1 MHNVSKKCLHFS
13 LLRKK
18 CYKMPKYFSAIPC
31 HPVGT
36 LFQVQNMLNNGSSD
50 RLSIQV
56 IGRQRCRLMSPLK
69 RHQIHCEDSYVL
81 ICDLIEVV
89 VLEERLLSSSLFTLN
104 ECCTFNKLRNDDK
117 LKCKA
122 ALSAHTQFTLRQC
135 STGLTPFSFWV
146 AANIPMSLETK
157 LELLHEDC
165 TDRRL
170 QIEWRIVSQM
180 DSMVCSKCAN
190 GICNVSDIVNL
201 SVGSNSMHFVNPNG
215 YVHDLFTVRRVRGI
229 EFTGQPSAKF
239 SWFPGYTWT
248 VMACSNCE
256 QHLDGYSI
264 KDVHIAIERM
274 GIFAPGDRI
283 GVGVSGGKDSTVLAH
298 VLSRLNA
305 RHGYGLK
312 LVLLCVDE
320 GIKGYRDDSIR
331 EVQKNEADLHIPL
344 TITSYRELYGWTMD
358 EIVAKIG
365 RKNNCTFC
373 GVVHLIVFE
382 LNRPFL
388 VFRRQ
393 ALDRAALHAACNKLA
408 TGHNADDAAE
418 TVLMNF
424 LRGDVGRLQRMGAA
438 AAAHQTGGKQRWHSS
453 LPERNEDESLPRVKP
468 LKYSYEKDIV
478 IYSHFGKLN
487 YFSTECVYAPN
498 AYRSNVRSFVKELE
512 RIRPRAILDLVFS
525 GESLRLKAHVSQ
537 PKLGRCERCG
547 YIASQKLCKACQLL
561 EGLNENNGTTETEPQ
576 KEEGSPAAN
585 DRALKLDGEAMSL
598 ESCGRMECGCNTAE
612 KLFDF

>member
-1 MHNVSKKCLHFS
+1 M
-13 LLRKK
+13 
-18 CYKMPKYFSAIPC
+18 I
-31 HPVGT
+31 
-36 LFQVQNMLNNGSSD
+36 
-50 RLSIQV
+50 
-56 IGRQRCRLMSPLK
+56 
-69 RHQIHCEDSYVL
+69 
-81 ICDLIEVV
+81 
-89 VLEERLLSSSLFTLN
+89 
-104 ECCTFNKLRNDDK
+104 
-117 LKCKA
+117 
-122 ALSAHTQFTLRQC
+122 
-135 STGLTPFSFWV
+135 
-146 AANIPMSLETK
+146 
-157 LELLHEDC
+157 
-165 TDRRL
+165 
-170 QIEWRIVSQM
+170 
-180 DSMVCSKCAN
+180 VCSDCAN
-190 GICNVSDIVNL
+190 EVAKIKTAKDGHLRC
-201 SVGSNSMHFVNPNG
+201 PNC
-215 YVHDLFTVRRVRGI
+215 FI
-229 EFTGQPSAKF
+229 
-239 SWFPGYTWT
+239 SWF
-248 VMACSNCE
+248 E
-256 QHLDGYSI
+256 

-358 EIVAKIG
+358 EIVAKI
-365 RKNNCTFC
+365 
-373 GVVHLIVFE
+373 
-382 LNRPFL
+382 
-388 VFRRQ
+388 

-408 TGHNADDAAE
+408 TGHNADDGAE

-438 AAAHQTGGKQRWHSS
+438 AAAHQTDGKQRWHSS
-453 LPERNEDESLPRVKP
+453 LTERNEDESLPRVKP

-512 RIRPRAILDLVFS
+512 RIRPRAILDLVLS

-576 KEEGSPAAN
+576 KEEGS
-585 DRALKLDGEAMSL
+585 SL